1 MKIKKEIV
9 IYCLLLLAMKTKV
22 FSQITDEELKKY
34 LRYLS
39 SGDIRDLQIVSKR
52 YNQIEKKYKQ
62 YLENK
67 LDTMKS
73 ESLNYYIDIGK
84 WYEKYL
90 SKLWYDEEG
99 HDVNVNIKN
108 RYLYFSGNGDDRDTV
123 FIFIN
128 NKFYLYF
135 IPFIPATTNFHVVG
149 YKIPFKLKKVV
160 KISVIHRNEKIE
172 FYWSKEAKMVK
183 ISYFEN
189 LDPNWYVLFTNYGFD
204 IY

>member
-1 MKIKKEIV
+1 MKVRKKIIVYCILILAIKIEV
-9 IYCLLLLAMKTKV
+9 YC
-22 FSQITDEELKKY
+22 QITDEEIRRYQKY
-34 LRYLS
+34 LLTD
-39 SGDIRDLQIVSKR
+39 DIKVLGIVSKKH
-52 YNQIEKKYKQ
+52 NDVEKKYKQ

-73 ESLNYYIDIGK
+73 ESLNYYIEIGK
-84 WYEKYL
+84 WYEKFL
-90 SKLWYDEEG
+90 SKLRYDEEG
-99 HDVNVNIKN
+99 HDVNVKIKN
-108 RYLYFSGNGDDRDTV
+108 RYLYFSGGGDDRDTV
-123 FIFIN
+123 FIFVN
-128 NKFYLYF
+128 NKFYMYF
-135 IPFIPATTNFHVVG
+135 IPFIPYSTNFHEEG